1 MKMETI
7 TFDNLPEAVAMLIEK
22 VQKIE
27 QLLTSR
33 CLEQPENQQLMGV
46 KEAAAFLELSVA
58 TVYTKVCRGEI
69 PAYKPGR
76 KLYFD
81 KAMLVAN
88 IKSRKKKPHM
98 EITESQPT
106 VAIGLPKQ
114 QKRKAF
120 RW

>member
-1 MKMETI
+1 MKMEKI
-7 TFDNLPEAVAMLIEK
+7 TFDNLPDAVAMLIEK

-27 QLLTSR
+27 QLLAEKSS
-33 CLEQPENQQLMGV
+33 EPYQDQQLIGV

-88 IKSRKKKPHM
+88 IKSRKKKLHA
-98 EITESQPT
+98 EITENQAT
-106 VAIGLPKQ
+106 IAIRLPRQ